1 MKHARKNP
9 GHPIMV
15 LDQEGK
21 VIDQGIVLV
30 ADVAEETFR
39 TRQWRNLRWR
49 TPYTYPEFP
58 SNNEI
63 NTQPS
68 LTVPDQTMSIQEI
81 LSRYARGI
89 EPDNVRTP
97 IYEGE
102 DAMPDISKMDLADQ
116 QAFREAVEEE
126 LDGIKSHYAEKVK
139 KAEEEKE
146 ARKRAKKR
154 SYEEQELPYEEST
167 DEDAPSDGASSSGAG
182 ERSDPTDISYKNPP
196 GGSPKG
202 KKKH

>member
-1 MKHARKNP
+1 MKHEKKNP

-21 VIDQGIVLV
+21 VVDQGIVLV
-30 ADVAEETFR
+30 ADVEDSIFR

-68 LTVPDQTMSIQEI
+68 LTIPDQTMSIQEI

-126 LDGIKSHYAEKVK
+126 LDGIKNHYAEKVK

-146 ARKRAKKR
+146 ARKRAKNR
-154 SYEEQELPYEEST
+154 SYEEQELPYEETT

-182 ERSDPTDISYKNPP
+182 ERSDPTKSNIRENPA
-196 GGSPKG
+196 GG
-202 KKKH
+202 KKKKH